1 MILKNFLKFIKYYA
15 NGRMLKIAGFA
26 VLSFISGGMEFV
38 GIAMVYPFTILLIK
52 PEAMINNKYFQM
64 VFHATPET
72 NITYLAFGLGAL
84 TILIFIIKNLFM
96 ILNTY
101 LQLRF
106 VQSWNFHIEKM
117 LLKYY
122 LYAPY
127 KKISRINSA
136 TKLYNIGS
144 LINSTLNDFV
154 LRGINLITHIVTV
167 IAILILLLMKSF
179 IPAILAGIFIVT
191 AMTLNNKLLKD
202 KLVNI
207 SEKILPLLKKVTR
220 VTVDSLSNLKELKVF
235 LAEDY
240 FYNSYEK
247 VKKEKND
254 LDLLS
259 AVLNSIPPFIVEIL
273 IVITL
278 LIVAG
283 IISIQ
288 NINNT
293 SNIVASYALA
303 AAAIFRLA
311 PALNRVQ
318 NCINS
323 MNSNRSLAKEMI
335 KIYEDNHFY
344 DIKYRKIQ
352 KIQFNNSL
360 ELRKIYFSYEEKK
373 PILKNINLTIKKGEF
388 IGIIGKS
395 GAGKTTLVDIIMG
408 LLQIDSGEIILDG
421 KAITNNIEDI
431 RTLIGYVPQ
440 EINFLDRPI
449 RENIAWGINK
459 EDIDDQK
466 IKNILKI
473 VMMEDEIS
481 KLKDGIYAKRTF
493 SQGQKQRISLAR
505 ALYKEP
511 EFLILDEATSSLD
524 LHTEKKITETLDKL
538 KMKNT
543 IIAIAHRLST
553 LKSCDRLIYL
563 DEGSI
568 IDIGTFS
575 ELSRKYEDFDKLIQ
589 LSNIEVKI

>member
-1 MILKNFLKFIKYYA
+1 
-15 NGRMLKIAGFA
+15 MLKIAGFA
-26 VLSFISGGMEFV
+26 VLSFISGGMEFI
-38 GIAMVYPFTILLIK
+38 GIAMVYPFTILLIQ
-52 PEAMINNKYFQM
+52 PEVMINNKYFQM
-64 VFHATPET
+64 VFHTTTET
-72 NITYLAFGLGAL
+72 NITYFAFGLGAL

-144 LINSTLNDFV
+144 LINATLNDFV

-167 IAILILLLMKSF
+167 LAILILLLMKSF
-179 IPAILAGIFIVT
+179 VPAILAGIFIVT
-191 AMTLNNKLLKD
+191 SMTLNNKLLKD

-247 VKKEKND
+247 VKKEKNS

-288 NINNT
+288 NIDNT

-395 GAGKTTLVDIIMG
+395 GAGKTTLIDIIMG

-481 KLKDGIYAKRTF
+481 QLKDGIYAKRTF

-568 IDIGTFS
+568 IDTGTFS
-575 ELSRKYEDFDKLIQ
+575 ELSRKYEDFDKLIK

>member
-1 MILKNFLKFIKYYA
+1 MILKNFHKFIKYYA
-15 NGRMLKIAGFA
+15 KGRMLKIAGFA

-52 PEAMINNKYFQM
+52 PEVMINDKYFQM

-179 IPAILAGIFIVT
+179 IPAILAGIFILT

-235 LAEDY
+235 LAEDH
-240 FYNSYEK
+240 FYHSYEE
-247 VKKEKND
+247 VKKEKNS

-288 NINNT
+288 NIDNT

-344 DIKYRKIQ
+344 NIKYRKIQ

-360 ELRKIYFSYEEKK
+360 ELRKINFSYEEKK

-421 KAITNNIEDI
+421 KAITNNIEDM

-511 EFLILDEATSSLD
+511 EFLVLDEATSSLD

-575 ELSRKYEDFDKLIQ
+575 ELSRKYEDFDKLIK